1 MAEQSTG
8 GAGPGLSG
16 GLLDIPESIE
26 TPSLVVDRARM
37 ERNIADMA
45 AYAAGR
51 GIGLAPHAKT
61 HRTPEIAH
69 LQVAAGAEALCIAK
83 LGEAEVFAE
92 AGLDSFVMAYPIV
105 GADKIARA
113 RRLMQ
118 SARVLLSVDSFVAAE
133 ALGAGMAEEGMTA
146 DVLVIVDTG
155 YHRCGVA
162 ASEAADFGAAI
173 ARLPGVHLRGLITHE
188 GHAYAEPGDDG
199 LHNASVHA
207 GELMVSAA
215 AELRS
220 RGFDIDVVSVGSS
233 ATARHTTAVDGITQV
248 RPGIYAFNDY
258 GQVLRGVVGLDRCA
272 ARVVATVV
280 SHAAPDRAIV
290 DAGSKSVS
298 QDRLGIHVPGAP
310 GGHGLVVDL
319 PGWEL
324 YQLSEEHGWLR
335 WTGDGPPTEVTIGQR
350 VQILPNHIC
359 SVFHM
364 LGQSEVV
371 DAGEHVATWVA
382 TGRGESR

>member
-1 MAEQSTG
+1 MPDPTIPA
-8 GAGPGLSG
+8 G
-16 GLLDIPESIE
+16 GLLDIPTSIE

-37 ERNIADMA
+37 EHNIADMA

-69 LQVAAGAEALCIAK
+69 LQMAAGAEMLCIAK
-83 LGEAEVFAE
+83 LGEAEALAD
-92 AGLDSFVMAYPIV
+92 AGLDRFVMAYPIV
-105 GADKIARA
+105 GEAKIARA

-118 SARVLLSVDSFVAAE
+118 RARILLSVDSFAGAE
-133 ALGAGMAEEGMTA
+133 ALGAGMAAAGIVA
-146 DVLVIVDTG
+146 DVLVITDTG

-162 ASEAADFGAAI
+162 ATEAADFGAAV
-173 ARLPGVHLRGLITHE
+173 ASLPGLRLRGLITHE
-188 GHAYAEPGDDG
+188 GHAYSKPGEEG
-199 LHNASVHA
+199 LHNSSVDA
-207 GELMVSAA
+207 GRQMVDAA
-215 AELRS
+215 AGLRAQ
-220 RGFDIDVVSVGSS
+220 GLDIDVVSVGSS

-280 SHAAPDRAIV
+280 SHVEPDRAIL

-298 QDRLGIHVPGAP
+298 HDRLGIHVPGAP
-310 GGHGLVVDL
+310 GGYGLVVDL

-335 WTGDGPPTEVTIGQR
+335 WTGDGPPGGLTIGQR

-359 SVFHM
+359 SAFHM
-364 LGQSEVV
+364 LGQSEIVEG
-371 DAGEHVATWVA
+371 GEHVATWVA

>member
-1 MAEQSTG
+1 MAEETIP
-8 GAGPGLSG
+8 AG
-16 GLLDIPESIE
+16 GLLDVPESIE

-37 ERNIADMA
+37 EHNIADMA

-61 HRTPEIAH
+61 HRTPEIAR
-69 LQVAAGAEALCIAK
+69 LQMAAGAEMLCIAK
-83 LGEAEVFAE
+83 LGEAEALAD
-92 AGLDSFVMAYPIV
+92 AGLDRFVMAYPIV

-113 RRLMQ
+113 RRLM
-118 SARVLLSVDSFVAAE
+118 ARAEILLSVDSFGAAE
-133 ALGAGMAEEGMTA
+133 ALGAGMAAEDMTA

-162 ASEAADFGAAI
+162 AAEAADFAAAI
-173 ARLPGVHLRGLITHE
+173 ALLPGLRLRGLITHE
-188 GHAYAEPGDDG
+188 GHAYSKPGEEG
-199 LHNASVHA
+199 LHNTSVEA
-207 GELMVSAA
+207 GEAMMAAA
-215 AELRS
+215 AELRV
-220 RGFDIDVVSVGSS
+220 RGLDIDVVSVGSS

-280 SHAAPDRAIV
+280 SHAAPDRAIL

-298 QDRLGIHVPGAP
+298 HDRLGIHVPGAP
-310 GGHGLVVDL
+310 GGYGLVVDL

-335 WTGDGPPTEVTIGQR
+335 WTGDGPPTGLAIGQR

-364 LGQSEVV
+364 LGQSEII
-371 DAGEHVATWVA
+371 DGGRHVATWVA

>member
-1 MAEQSTG
+1 MGDQAIP
-8 GAGPGLSG
+8 AG
-16 GLLDIPESIE
+16 GLLDIPDSIE

-61 HRTPEIAH
+61 HRTPEIAR
-69 LQVAAGAEALCIAK
+69 LQMAAGAEMLCIAK
-83 LGEAEVFAE
+83 LGEAEVLAD

-105 GADKIARA
+105 GDAKIARA
-113 RRLMQ
+113 RRLMRRA
-118 SARVLLSVDSFVAAE
+118 SILLSVDSFAGAE
-133 ALGAGMAEEGMTA
+133 ALGAGMAAEGAVA
-146 DVLVIVDTG
+146 DVLVITDTG

-162 ASEAADFGAAI
+162 AAEAVDFAA
-173 ARLPGVHLRGLITHE
+173 AVAPLPGVRLRGLITHE
-188 GHAYAEPGDDG
+188 GHAYSKPGEEG
-199 LHNASVHA
+199 LHNASVDA
-207 GELMVSAA
+207 GQAMVDAA
-215 AELRS
+215 ADLRA
-220 RGFDIDVVSVGSS
+220 RGLEIDVVSVGSS

-272 ARVVATVV
+272 ARVAATVV
-280 SHAAPDRAIV
+280 SHAEADRAIL

-298 QDRLGIHVPGAP
+298 HDRLGIHVPGAP
-310 GGHGLVVDL
+310 GGYGLVVDL

-335 WTGDGPPTEVTIGQR
+335 WTGDGPPSELTIGQR

-364 LGQSEVV
+364 LGQSEIVE
-371 DAGEHVATWVA
+371 GGQHIATWVA
-382 TGRGESR
+382 TGRGQSR

>member
-1 MAEQSTG
+1 MAENSVR
-8 GAGPGLSG
+8 AG
-16 GLLDIPESIE
+16 GLLEIPNSIE

-37 ERNIADMA
+37 EQNIAEMA
-45 AYAAGR
+45 AYAADR

-61 HRTPEIAH
+61 HRTPEIAQ
-69 LQVAAGAEALCIAK
+69 LQMAAGAEALCVAK
-83 LGEAEVFAE
+83 LGEAEVLAD
-92 AGLDSFVMAYPIV
+92 AGLGHFVMAYPIV

-113 RRLMQ
+113 RRLMRHAQ
-118 SARVLLSVDSFVAAE
+118 ILLSVDSLVAAQ
-133 ALGAGMAEEGMTA
+133 ALGAAMAASEMVA
-146 DVLVIVDTG
+146 DLLVIVDTG

-162 ASEAADFGAAI
+162 ASEAADFAAAI
-173 ARLPGVHLRGLITHE
+173 ATLEGIRLRGLITHE
-188 GHAYAEPGDDG
+188 GHAYAEPGDKG

-207 GELMVSAA
+207 GELMVAAA
-215 AELRS
+215 AEIRA
-220 RGFDIDVVSVGSS
+220 RGLDIDVVSVGSS
-233 ATARHTTAVDGITQV
+233 ATARHTTEVDGITQV

-258 GQVLRGVVGLDRCA
+258 GQVLRGVVGLSRCA
-272 ARVVATVV
+272 ARVVSTVV
-280 SHAAPDRAIV
+280 SHAAPGRAIL
-290 DAGSKSVS
+290 DAGSKSLS
-298 QDRLGIHVPGAP
+298 QDRLAIHVPGAP

-335 WTGDGPPTEVTIGQR
+335 WAGDGPPAEVHIGQR

-364 LGQSEVV
+364 LGQSEIIA
-371 DAGEHVATWVA
+371 DGEHVATWVA

>member
-1 MAEQSTG
+1 MAEASI
-8 GAGPGLSG
+8 PPG

-37 ERNIADMA
+37 LHNIADMA

-51 GIGLAPHAKT
+51 GVGLAPHAKT
-61 HRTPEIAH
+61 HRTPEIAR
-69 LQVAAGAEALCIAK
+69 LQMAAGAEMLCVAK
-83 LGEAEVFAE
+83 LGEAEVLAD

-105 GADKIARA
+105 GEAKIARA
-113 RRLMQ
+113 ARLMQ
-118 SARVLLSVDSFVAAE
+118 RASILLSVDSFAGAE
-133 ALGAGMAEEGMTA
+133 ALGAGMASGDTVA

-155 YHRCGVA
+155 YHRCGVDA
-162 ASEAADFGAAI
+162 AEAADFAAAI
-173 ARLPGVHLRGLITHE
+173 APLPGLRLRGLITHE
-188 GHAYAEPGDDG
+188 GHAYSKPGEEG
-199 LHNASVHA
+199 LHNASVDA
-207 GELMVSAA
+207 GELMVAA
-215 AELRS
+215 AEELRA
-220 RGFDIDVVSVGSS
+220 RGLDIDVVSVGSS

-280 SHAAPDRAIV
+280 SHVEAGRAIL

-298 QDRLGIHVPGAP
+298 HDRLGIHVPGAP
-310 GGHGLVVDL
+310 GGYGLVVDL

-335 WTGDGPPTEVTIGQR
+335 WTGDGPPGGLRIGQR

-364 LGQSEVV
+364 LGQSEII
-371 DAGEHVATWVA
+371 DGGEHVATWVA

>member
-1 MAEQSTG
+1 MADS
-8 GAGPGLSG
+8 AIPLG
-16 GLLDIPESIE
+16 GLLDIPDSIE

-37 ERNIADMA
+37 QLNIAEMA

-61 HRTPEIAH
+61 HRTPEIAR
-69 LQVAAGAEALCIAK
+69 LQMEGGAEMLCVAK
-83 LGEAEVFAE
+83 LGEAEVLAD

-105 GADKIARA
+105 GEAKVARA
-113 RRLMQ
+113 ARLMRR
-118 SARVLLSVDSFVAAE
+118 ARLLLSVDSFAGAE
-133 ALGAGMAEEGMTA
+133 ALGAHMAAEAVVA

-162 ASEAADFGAAI
+162 ASEAADFATAV
-173 ARLPGVHLRGLITHE
+173 APLPGLRLRGLITHE
-188 GHAYAEPGDDG
+188 GHAYSKPGTDG
-199 LHNASVHA
+199 LHNASVDA
-207 GELMVSAA
+207 GRAMVSVA
-215 AELRS
+215 AELRG
-220 RGFDIDVVSVGSS
+220 RGLAVDVVSVGSS

-272 ARVVATVV
+272 ARVAATVV
-280 SHAAPDRAIV
+280 SHAEPDRAIL

-298 QDRLGIHVPGAP
+298 HDRLGIHVPGAP
-310 GGHGLVVDL
+310 GGYGLVVDL

-335 WTGDGPPTEVTIGQR
+335 WTGDGPPTELRIGQR

-364 LGQSEVV
+364 LGQSEIVEG
-371 DAGEHVATWVA
+371 GEHIATWVA